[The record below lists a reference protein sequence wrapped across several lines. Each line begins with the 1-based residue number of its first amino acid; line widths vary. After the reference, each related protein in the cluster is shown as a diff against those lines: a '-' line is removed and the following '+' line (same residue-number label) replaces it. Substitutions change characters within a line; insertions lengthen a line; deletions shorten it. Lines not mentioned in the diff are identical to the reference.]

1 MEITNIDIELAKR
14 AINLE
19 NFRITTGMACFA
31 LEGNNVLCSMVV
43 LNKNHLTC
51 RETNSQPQVIY
62 APTVIAALK
71 MQVYPLLKA
80 PSTRGCLLELVREA
94 WNLSTLSCTYKAEKK
109 LWEVSFFVSQLSKI
123 AIVASGATEEEA
135 LLNALEMATK

>member
-1 MEITNIDIELAKR
+1 
-14 AINLE
+14 
-19 NFRITTGMACFA
+19 
-31 LEGNNVLCSMVV
+31 
-43 LNKNHLTC
+43 
-51 RETNSQPQVIY
+51 
-62 APTVIAALK
+62 
-71 MQVYPLLKA
+71 
-80 PSTRGCLLELVREA
+80 LLELVREA